1 MPLLIDNIY
10 EDSLAA
16 DSPLQAGDR
25 IVSINDH
32 KINDFLDLQFHAAD
46 EELKIEY
53 RDKDMNLKTIV
64 LFQNWERPLG
74 IEPAQHNCRTCANDC
89 IFCFVDQ
96 MRPENRDT
104 LYIKDD
110 DYRFSFVFGNFIT
123 LTNLSKAD
131 LQRMKEQKLSPL
143 YVSVHTT
150 NPVLHKKML
159 RYKHEF
165 NIQEALLYLAESGLE
180 MHTQIVLIPGWND
193 GQELIDTLDF
203 LTSDKV
209 NALSVGVVPIGIT
222 KFRESLVHID
232 RIEADGAR
240 KALDIVEKYEN
251 VYCSDEIYLL
261 AKEELPEEEF
271 YNEYPQLENGIGM
284 MRMMLDNWKYNKELF
299 LENLEK
305 IGKDL
310 VFISGKLSAP
320 YMQNIVDEINDNYSH
335 KARLVSVENEFLGNM
350 VTVTGLLA
358 GRDIINSV
366 SLAEN
371 ELAVVSSGIF
381 NDDYMT
387 IDNMSSEALRA
398 KLGGQLLSVNEE
410 FVEWELY

>member
-1 MPLLIDNIY
+1 MPLLIDKIY

-16 DSPLQAGDR
+16 DSGLQAGDR
-25 IVSINDH
+25 IISINDS

-46 EELKIEY
+46 EELIIEY
-53 RDKDMNLKTIV
+53 RDKDMNLKSII

-96 MRPENRDT
+96 MRPEIRDT

-123 LTNLSKAD
+123 LTNLSKTD
-131 LQRMKEQKLSPL
+131 LKRMKEQKLSPL
-143 YVSVHTT
+143 YISVHTS

-159 RYKHEF
+159 RYKHDF

-193 GQELIDTLDF
+193 GQELVETLDF

-209 NALSVGVVPIGIT
+209 KALSVGVVPIGIT
-222 KFRESLVHID
+222 KFRDSLVHLD
-232 RIEADGAR
+232 RVDADGAR
-240 KALDIVEKYEN
+240 TALDIVAKYEN
-251 VYCSDEIYLL
+251 VFCSDEIYIL
-261 AKEELPEEEF
+261 AGEDLPEEEF
-271 YNEYPQLENGIGM
+271 YNDYPQLENGIGM

-299 LENLEK
+299 FEDLEK

-320 YMQNIVDEINDNYSH
+320 EIQKIVEEINETSSH
-335 KARLVSVENEFLGNM
+335 KARLVSVENEFLGKM

-366 SLAEN
+366 NIGEN

-381 NDDYMT
+381 NDDFMT
-387 IDNMSSEALRA
+387 IDNMSSESLRA
-398 KLGGQLLSVNEE
+398 QLGGQLLAVNEE

>member
-1 MPLLIDNIY
+1 MPLLIAKIY

-16 DSPLQAGDR
+16 DSPLQVGYK
-25 IVSINDH
+25 IVSINDQ

-46 EELKIEY
+46 EELRIEY
-53 RDKDMNLKTIV
+53 LDKEMNLKKFV
-64 LFQNWERPLG
+64 VFQNWEVPLG
-74 IEPAQHNCRTCANDC
+74 IEPAQHSCRTCANDC

-96 MRPENRDT
+96 MRPDNRDT

-123 LTNLSKAD
+123 LTNLSKLD
-131 LQRMKEQKLSPL
+131 LKRMRDQKLSPL
-143 YVSVHTT
+143 YISVHTS

-159 RYKHEF
+159 RYKHDF

-203 LTSDKV
+203 LTSTKI
-209 NALSVGVVPIGIT
+209 NALSVGVVPVGIT
-222 KFRESLVHID
+222 KYRDSLVHLD
-232 RIEADGAR
+232 RVNYDGAR
-240 KALDIVEKYEN
+240 TALEITNKYEN

-261 AKEELPEEEF
+261 ANEELPQEDF
-271 YNEYPQLENGIGM
+271 YNEFPQLENGIGM
-284 MRMMLDNWKYNKELF
+284 MRMMLDNWNYNKELF
-299 LENLEK
+299 LEDLEK

-310 VFISGKLSAP
+310 VFVSGVLSAP
-320 YMQNIVDEINDNYSH
+320 NIQNIVDEINRSYSH
-335 KARLVSVENEFLGNM
+335 KARLVRVENEFLGSM

-358 GRDIINSV
+358 GRDIINSI
-366 SLAEN
+366 SLGEN

-381 NDDYMT
+381 NDDFMT
-387 IDNMSSEALRA
+387 IDNMSSEALRE
-398 KLGGQLLSVNEE
+398 KLGGQLLAINEE